1 MTDLKCRWLAFSVF
15 ALGTCAA
22 TPFLRKSPPAMP
34 PAPKEPVRQSA
45 PRESGDITLQ
55 LSSAPE
61 SSRVEPV
68 ASSNA
73 ISPSSAEAS
82 RSGTLRSLPT
92 LDNTPLPSLAAKYT
106 SVLPESSASPV
117 RDPEQGS
124 AEKAAAA
131 RKATTPAPH
140 VVNKGPVR
148 NSVDS
153 DDERDGDA
161 PVARH
166 ASVAQASREIDDKR
180 SAAIVRL
187 PKVADS
193 PSIVRHRVVDGD
205 SLETL
210 AERYLGTAQRADQIY
225 QANRVRLAAPDLL
238 PIGTELTITLLSNA
252 TVASDKAASPEDRAA
267 APVAS
272 VGALVPLTGDEIAQL
287 RRERN

>member
-1 MTDLKCRWLAFSVF
+1 
-15 ALGTCAA
+15 
-22 TPFLRKSPPAMP
+22 MP
-34 PAPKEPVRQSA
+34 PAPQEPVRQSA

-61 SSRVEPV
+61 SSRIEPA

-82 RSGTLRSLPT
+82 RSGTLHSLPT

-106 SVLPESSASPV
+106 SVLPESFASPV
-117 RDPEQGS
+117 RDPEQEP

-131 RKATTPAPH
+131 QKSTTPVPQ
-140 VVNKGPVR
+140 VVNKVPVR
-148 NSVDS
+148 TPVDS
-153 DDERDGDA
+153 VEDRDGDV
-161 PVARH
+161 PVAKH
-166 ASVAQASREIDDKR
+166 AGVAQASREIDDKR

-193 PSIVRHRVVDGD
+193 ASIVRHRVVDGD

-225 QANRVRLAAPDLL
+225 QANRERLASPDLL

-252 TVASDKAASPEDRAA
+252 TVASDKAASPDHHAA
-267 APVAS
+267 APVAP
-272 VGALVPLTGDEIAQL
+272 VGALVPLTADEIARL